1 MQIAHEAF
9 ERYLQSCLHKKV
21 DILSNMIIIGV
32 ATIEAIEAAASYK
45 ILK

>member
-1 MQIAHEAF
+1 MAST
-9 ERYLQSCLHKKV
+9 QSSAL
-21 DILSNMIIIGV
+21 ISGV